1 MFKAFNPATIA
12 PPAGKYQHAV
22 EVPAGARTLFLSGQ
36 IGVLKDGTLAKGIEG
51 QADAVW
57 ANIKA
62 ILAEAGMGFEDLV
75 KVSILLVDPADI
87 GPSRIARDRALG
99 SHRPPASTL
108 AIIKALASP
117 DWLIEIEAIAA
128 KA

>member
-12 PPAGKYQHAV
+12 PPSGKYQHAV
-22 EVPAGARTLFLSGQ
+22 EVTAGARTLYLSGQ
-36 IGVLKDGTLAKGIEG
+36 IGVLPDGTVAKGIDA

-62 ILAEAGMGFEDLV
+62 ILADAGMTYADLV
-75 KVSILLVDPADI
+75 KVTVLLVNTTDIAPA
-87 GPSRIARDRALG
+87 RMARDRALG
-99 SHRPPASTL
+99 TSRPPASTL
-108 AIIKALASP
+108 MVISALASP
-117 DWLIEIEAIAA
+117 EFLIEIEAIAA

>member
-12 PPAGKYQHAV
+12 PPSGKYQHAI
-22 EVPAGARTLFLSGQ
+22 EVPANARLLYISGQ
-36 IGVLKDGTLAKGIEG
+36 IGVLPDGKVAKGIDA

-62 ILAEAGMGFEDLV
+62 ILADAGMTYADLV
-75 KVSILLVDPADI
+75 KLHVLLVDAKDI
-87 GPSRIARDRALG
+87 GATRAARDRALG
-99 SHRPPASTL
+99 STRPPASTL
-108 AIIKALASP
+108 AVISALASP
-117 DWLIEIEAIAA
+117 EFLIEIEAVAA